1 MKAKRIIIKGK
12 VHDEGYRLF
21 LLTEAE
27 SLHIENFDAR
37 NVLADGKQ
45 QLVVLVG
52 VPEGEEEKV
61 ARLIEFARTNYPPD
75 ASVLAVQVEDYPE
88 EVRSVESFRQ
98 SFMVAQLAKIAQGG
112 VVLLKKQDRS
122 LEKQDETIN
131 ALREESAKTREV
143 LKEES
148 PKMREVI
155 KGRIEEDVEWLKSE
169 IIEMKTTL
177 GRVKA
182 KVGVV

>member
-61 ARLIEFARTNYPPD
+61 ARLIEFARTNCCAGRGLPRRG
-75 ASVLAVQVEDYPE
+75 E
-88 EVRSVESFRQ
+88 ER
-98 SFMVAQLAKIAQGG
+98 
-112 VVLLKKQDRS
+112 
-122 LEKQDETIN
+122 
-131 ALREESAKTREV
+131 
-143 LKEES
+143 
-148 PKMREVI
+148 
-155 KGRIEEDVEWLKSE
+155 
-169 IIEMKTTL
+169 
-177 GRVKA
+177 
-182 KVGVV
+182 